1 MENTE
6 NQHQHMDAIEKSLR
20 LALLIRK
27 HLDQTLTS
35 EEAVEMESLRREA
48 PDHDSWFDNL
58 SEPDELVMGLNEID
72 SVNVDRGWERL
83 QAAMKEHEQPS
94 TTRTIPNRWKLA
106 AVLTGV
112 MMISG
117 ILLWQLAGNGKSAP
131 SPTPAE
137 QLTELIKPGQ
147 DKAYLILADG
157 SEILLDSAG
166 NGSLVIQGNMQVMK
180 QGDVLSYKKADQ
192 QASPVYN
199 TIRTPKGGQFKIELS
214 DGSRVLL
221 NAASSLRFPTTF
233 SGDQRIVELSGEAY
247 FEVRSDAAHPF
258 TVSIGSLKVDA
269 TGTRFNINA
278 YPDEAG
284 ILTTLAEGSVRVR
297 SNNSDV
303 SLKPEQEVFTEP
315 NGTMSPVRSAD
326 LETRLAW
333 TNGKFIFNAAD
344 VPSIMRQICRWYD
357 VEVSYSGPV
366 KGETFTGMVSR
377 QSDISRVLR
386 IMEAGGIKFRI
397 EKNKIMVE

>member
-1 MENTE
+1 
-6 NQHQHMDAIEKSLR
+6 MDTIERSLR
-20 LALLIRK
+20 LALLIKK

-35 EEAVEMESLRREA
+35 EESVEMESLRREV
-48 PDHDSWFDNL
+48 PDHDRWFDNL
-58 SEPDELVMGLNEID
+58 TAPDEVVTGLNEIE

-83 QAAMKEHEQPS
+83 QAAMKAEEQPS
-94 TTRTIPNRWKLA
+94 TTRNILSRWKLA
-106 AVLTGV
+106 AVLTGA
-112 MMISG
+112 ILITG
-117 ILLWQLAGNGKSAP
+117 ILLWQLAGTGKSAP
-131 SPTPAE
+131 SPAE
-137 QLTELIKPGQ
+137 QLTTLIKPGQ
-147 DKAYLILADG
+147 DKAYLVLADG
-157 SEILLDSAG
+157 REILLDSAG
-166 NGSLVIQGNMQVMK
+166 NGSLIIQGNMQVVK

-214 DGSRVLL
+214 DGSRVWL

-269 TGTRFNINA
+269 TGTRVNINA
-278 YPDEAG
+278 YPDENG

-303 SLKPEQEVFTEP
+303 SLKPEQEVFTEL
-315 NGTMSPVRSAD
+315 NGTMSQVRSAD

-333 TNGKFIFNAAD
+333 TNGKFIFNGAD
-344 VPSIMRQICRWYD
+344 VPAIMRQIGRWYD
-357 VEVSYSGPV
+357 VDVRYLGPV

-377 QSDISRVLR
+377 QSDITRVLR
-386 IMEAGGIKFRI
+386 IMEAGGIRFRI
-397 EKNKIMVE
+397 EKNVIMVE

>member
-1 MENTE
+1 
-6 NQHQHMDAIEKSLR
+6 MDAIERSLR
-20 LALLIRK
+20 LALLIKK

-35 EEAVEMESLRREA
+35 EEAVEMESLLREA
-48 PDHDSWFDNL
+48 PDHDRWFDNL
-58 SEPDELVMGLNEID
+58 TAPDELVNGLSGIE

-83 QAAMKEHEQPS
+83 QAAMKAEEQPS
-94 TTRTIPNRWKLA
+94 STRMIPNRWKLA
-106 AVLTGV
+106 AVLTGA
-112 MMISG
+112 MLISG

-157 SEILLDSAG
+157 REILLDSAG
-166 NGSLVIQGNMQVMK
+166 NGNLAVQGSTRVVK
-180 QGDVLSYKKADQ
+180 QGDFISYKNSDPAP
-192 QASPVYN
+192 ATVYN
-199 TIRTPKGGQFKIELS
+199 TIRTPRGGQFKLELS
-214 DGSRVLL
+214 DGSRVWL

-233 SGDQRIVELSGEAY
+233 SGDERIVELSGEAY
-247 FEVRSDAAHPF
+247 FEVRSDPAHSF

-278 YPDEAG
+278 YPDENG

-297 SNNSDV
+297 SNASKV
-303 SLKPEQEVFTEP
+303 SLKPEQEVLTEP

-333 TNGKFIFNAAD
+333 TNGKFVFNGAD
-344 VPSIMRQICRWYD
+344 VPSIMRQIGRWYD

-366 KGETFTGMVSR
+366 RGETFTGMVSR

>member
-1 MENTE
+1 
-6 NQHQHMDAIEKSLR
+6 MDAIEKSLR

-27 HLDQTLTS
+27 HLDQTLTA
-35 EEAVEMESLRREA
+35 EEAVEMESLRRED
-48 PDHDSWFDNL
+48 PDHDRWFDNL
-58 SEPDELVMGLNEID
+58 TEPDELVTGLNEIE

-83 QAAMKEHEQPS
+83 QAAMKAHEQPS

-106 AVLTGV
+106 AILTGA
-112 MMISG
+112 MLITG

-131 SPTPAE
+131 SPAE
-137 QLTELIKPGQ
+137 QLTTLIKPGQ
-147 DKAYLILADG
+147 DKAYLVLADG
-157 SEILLDSAG
+157 REILLDSAG
-166 NGSLVIQGNMQVMK
+166 NGSLIIQGNMQVVK

-214 DGSRVLL
+214 DGSRVWL
-221 NAASSLRFPTTF
+221 NAASSLRFPTNFAGTH
-233 SGDQRIVELSGEAY
+233 RIVQLTGEAY
-247 FEVRSDAAHPF
+247 FEVKSNPKRPF
-258 TVSIGSLKVDA
+258 TVEVGSLKVNA

-278 YPDEAG
+278 YTDEAG
-284 ILTTLAEGSVRVR
+284 ILTSLAEGMVEVKSDLSVRT
-297 SNNSDV
+297 
-303 SLKPEQEVFTEP
+303 LKPEQEVLASA
-315 NGTMSPVRSAD
+315 NGTISPVRTAD

-333 TNGKFIFNAAD
+333 TNGKFVFNGAD

-357 VEVSYSGPV
+357 VEVSYSGPI

>member
-1 MENTE
+1 
-6 NQHQHMDAIEKSLR
+6 MDAIEKSLR

-83 QAAMKEHEQPS
+83 QAAMKEHKQPS

-147 DKAYLILADG
+147 DKAYLILEDG

-166 NGSLVIQGNMQVMK
+166 NGKITEQGNTRVLK
-180 QGDVLSYKKADQ
+180 QGDFLSYQSSDPQSVA
-192 QASPVYN
+192 VFN
-199 TIRTPKGGQFKIELS
+199 TIRTPKGGQFKLELA
-214 DGSRVLL
+214 DGSRVWL

-233 SGDQRIVELSGEAY
+233 TKEQRTVQLTGEAY
-247 FEVRSDAAHPF
+247 FEVESNPKRPF
-258 TVSIGSLKVDA
+258 TVEVGSLKVNA

-278 YPDEAG
+278 YPDESG
-284 ILTTLAEGSVRVR
+284 ILTTLAEGIVQV
-297 SNNSDV
+297 NSKNKMV
-303 SLKPEQEVFTEP
+303 TLKPDQEVMTSP
-315 NGTMSPVRSAD
+315 NGNMKPVRSAD
-326 LETRLAW
+326 LETTLAW
-333 TNGKFIFNAAD
+333 TNGKFIFNGAD
-344 VPSIMRQICRWYD
+344 VSAIMRQIGRWYD
-357 VEVSYSGPV
+357 VEVIYLGPV
-366 KGETFTGMVSR
+366 RGETFTGMVSR

-386 IMEAGGIKFRI
+386 IMEAGGIRFRI
-397 EKNKIMVE
+397 EKNNIMVE

>member
-1 MENTE
+1 
-6 NQHQHMDAIEKSLR
+6 MDTIERSLR
-20 LALLIRK
+20 LALLIKK

-35 EEAVEMESLRREA
+35 EESVEMESLRLEV
-48 PDHDSWFDNL
+48 PDHDRWFDNL
-58 SEPDELVMGLNEID
+58 TAPDEVVTGLNEIE

-83 QAAMKEHEQPS
+83 QAAMKAEEQPS
-94 TTRTIPNRWKLA
+94 TTRNILSRWKLA
-106 AVLTGV
+106 AVLTGA
-112 MMISG
+112 ILITG
-117 ILLWQLAGNGKSAP
+117 ILLWQLAGTGKSAT

-157 SEILLDSAG
+157 REILLDSAG
-166 NGSLVIQGNMQVMK
+166 NGNLAVQGSTRVVK
-180 QGDVLSYKKADQ
+180 QGDFISYKNSDPAP
-192 QASPVYN
+192 APVYN
-199 TIRTPKGGQFKIELS
+199 TIRTPRGGQFKLELS
-214 DGSRVLL
+214 DGSRVWL

-233 SGDQRIVELSGEAY
+233 SGDKRIVELSGEAY
-247 FEVRSDAAHPF
+247 FEVRSDAAQPF
-258 TVSIGSLKVDA
+258 TVAVGPLKVNA

-278 YPDEAG
+278 YTDEAG
-284 ILTTLAEGSVRVR
+284 ILTSLAEGMVEVKSDLSVRT
-297 SNNSDV
+297 
-303 SLKPEQEVFTEP
+303 LKPEQEVLASA
-315 NGTMSPVRSAD
+315 NGTISPVRTAD

-333 TNGKFIFNAAD
+333 TNGKFVFNGAD
-344 VPSIMRQICRWYD
+344 VPSIMRQLGRWYD

-366 KGETFTGMVSR
+366 RAETFTGMVSR